1 MLLETQTMNHAV
13 QPAKQIDAAM
23 RRKIQWASTGN
34 PQAPYTAPVDGTEWR
49 IQVNDFPA
57 EALYTLLIDNHP
69 IGDLD
74 DWPSAWHR
82 PN

>member
-1 MLLETQTMNHAV
+1 MLLEIETMNQAV

-34 PQAPYTAPVDGTEWR
+34 LQAPYTAPVDGAEWR

-57 EALYTLLIDNHP
+57 EALYTLLINHQP
-69 IGDLD
+69 IGHLD
-74 DWPSAWHR
+74 DWPAAWHR

>member
-13 QPAKQIDAAM
+13 QPAKQIDAAT
-23 RRKIQWASTGN
+23 RRKIQWMLTGN

-57 EALYTLLIDNHP
+57 EALYTLLIDNQP
-69 IGDLD
+69 IGDLEE
-74 DWPSAWHR
+74 WPAAWQR